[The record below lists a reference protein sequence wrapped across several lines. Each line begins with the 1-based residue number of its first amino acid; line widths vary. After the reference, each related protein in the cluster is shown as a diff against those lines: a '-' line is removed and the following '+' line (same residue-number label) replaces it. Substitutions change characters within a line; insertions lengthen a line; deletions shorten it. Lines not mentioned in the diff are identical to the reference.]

1 MNRESW
7 YGAHWSERLCGV
19 DCFKNRSAWVGKGT
33 ESEERE
39 GCLSLGF
46 RGTTVVKSSSL
57 G

>member
-7 YGAHWSERLCGV
+7 YGTHWSERLCGV
-19 DCFKNRSAWVGKGT
+19 DCFKNRVGKGT
-33 ESEERE
+33 ESGEERE